1 MIVLTFFTIGITQ
14 EEFTTDTS
22 FWQDQVRHYWKLMN
36 VNETEIRN
44 AMDMN
49 AYCGGFAVALNSLP
63 VWVMNIVPISMKN
76 TLSAIYNRGLL
87 GAFHDW

>member
-1 MIVLTFFTIGITQ
+1 
-14 EEFTTDTS
+14 
-22 FWQDQVRHYWKLMN
+22 MN

-49 AYCGGFAVALNSLP
+49 AYCSGFAVALNSLP

-76 TLSAIYNRGLL
+76 TLSAIYNRGIL